1 MSYCDRYTIAGVLS
15 GKRLEYESLVINCFE
30 NASFLTLPK
39 EVKEVFDLNHT
50 NSAWLT
56 TIFLI
61 SYMSFA
67 PIIGYLGDR
76 FDRKWLLIIGLLC
89 QISTNLAGSTATT
102 FGGLLTSRFF
112 LGVSECVF
120 NVIAVPFISDLFGPK
135 TRTYAIQVRA
145 GQWKVANF
153 R

>member
-15 GKRLEYESLVINCFE
+15 
-30 NASFLTLPK
+30 

-67 PIIGYLGDR
+67 PVIGYLGDR

-89 QISTNLAGSTATT
+89 QITTNLAGSTATT
-102 FGGLLTSRFF
+102 FSGLLLSRFF

-120 NVIAVPFISDLFGPK
+120 NVIAVPFVSDLFGPK
-135 TRTYAIQVRA
+135 TRTYAIQVLYKIA
-145 GQWKVANF
+145 LKEISELLKYCPAIF
-153 R
+153 